1 MSQEEAVARFRGSL
15 LLPFY
20 TNDANRN
27 NETMNDIQRRAI
39 GLDDNVWLP
48 LLNTDHA
55 RFEMVSPGIHLWW
68 IAHSWVDLFSN
79 EEEDIIEYLV
89 VDTVRRAVE
98 ITRAMMEDSEL
109 SVTQITNRLNR
120 FDHNDERYL
129 SDWNRSRDFTQ
140 YVSSMIEFFMAH
152 VPCDREVAVARFRS
166 MIIQCFSDIE
176 GSHYRRGRELRRDG
190 LRLQSR
196 WWSAFLPME
205 HPQYRNVFPS
215 SSLFLIEEQ
224 EFSAI
229 PREDIYDDVESY
241 RAGRRAIAIARG
253 LLEEEESVPITPQ
266 EEVEQVQAA
275 VTTTTTTITPST
287 PTSFLFTPPTPETP
301 TRTTSTFP
309 AGAALRWDESVE
321 TGKEKDVSM
330 SATLSLRILVS
341 MRRVSFPL
349 SYFSLQ
355 KEKEVEL
362 GSLGEKRQSLKN
374 QEHRIALLQQQQQ
387 QQKLLRNLLA
397 LQLHLLCLPSSK
409 TNSSTLAE
417 TSPVKKKKKL
427 FP

>member
-1 MSQEEAVARFRGSL
+1 MARFRGSL

-27 NETMNDIQRRAI
+27 NETMYDIQLRATR
-39 GLDDNVWLP
+39 LDDNVWTP
-48 LLNTDHA
+48 LLNNNHP
-55 RFEMVSPGIHLWW
+55 RFEMMSPGIHLWW
-68 IAHSWVDLFSN
+68 ITHSWVDLFSN
-79 EEEDIIEYLV
+79 EEEDIVEYLV
-89 VDTVRRAVE
+89 VDTVRRGIK
-98 ITRAMMEDSEL
+98 ITRAMTEDPEL

-140 YVSSMIEFFMAH
+140 YISSMIEFFMTH

-166 MIIQCFSDIE
+166 MVIQCFSDIE

-196 WWSAFLPME
+196 WWSAFLPIE

-266 EEVEQVQAA
+266 GEVEQVQER
-275 VTTTTTTITPST
+275 TTTTTTAAPSTPST
-287 PTSFLFTPPTPETP
+287 PSSITN
-301 TRTTSTFP
+301 TRDTYTIIINFACRRGS
-309 AGAALRWDESVE
+309 SV
-321 TGKEKDVSM
+321 G
-330 SATLSLRILVS
+330 RI
-341 MRRVSFPL
+341 RGNR
-349 SYFSLQ
+349 
-355 KEKEVEL
+355 
-362 GSLGEKRQSLKN
+362 
-374 QEHRIALLQQQQQ
+374 
-387 QQKLLRNLLA
+387 
-397 LQLHLLCLPSSK
+397 
-409 TNSSTLAE
+409 
-417 TSPVKKKKKL
+417 
-427 FP
+427 